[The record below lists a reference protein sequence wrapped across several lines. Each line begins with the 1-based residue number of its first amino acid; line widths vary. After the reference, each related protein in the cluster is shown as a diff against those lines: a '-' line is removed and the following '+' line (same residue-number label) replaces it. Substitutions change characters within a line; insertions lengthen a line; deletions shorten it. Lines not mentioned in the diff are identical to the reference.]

1 MSNQNIQK
9 GIEYM
14 INNNLIDKC
23 KEYKFSN
30 EDISNARIVCIDD
43 FYLLEDNETNDE
55 INYNIKWDLADIS
68 NSKNCYELAIYLYE
82 LIKYIKDN

>member
-43 FYLLEDNETNDE
+43 FYLLEDNENNDE
-55 INYNIKWDLADIS
+55 INYNIKWDLTDIS
-68 NSKNCYELAIYLYE
+68 NSKTCYELAIYIYD
-82 LIKYIKDN
+82 LIKYIKET